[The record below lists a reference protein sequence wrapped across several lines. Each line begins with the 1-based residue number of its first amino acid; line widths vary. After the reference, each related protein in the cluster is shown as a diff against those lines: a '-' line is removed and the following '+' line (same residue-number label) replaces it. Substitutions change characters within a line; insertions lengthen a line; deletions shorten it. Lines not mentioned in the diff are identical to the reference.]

1 MNLSKLQLSVI
12 LGSFIL
18 LFSLIFMNWSGFTVP
33 TTKKG
38 ETPKDEPK
46 ASLTEEI
53 VLAQA
58 RNTLDSTQLVWLAEL
73 DRQKAQATTIDKE
86 AEVLKLISRTWFE
99 NGNYLISGYYARKVA
114 ELVQTGTAWG
124 IAGTTYGA
132 AFNAS
137 QNPEEKKLAAQQ
149 SVLSLAKAREL
160 EPDTLQHAI
169 NEGLMY
175 LELST
180 VDATVMPMKGVQMLQ
195 KLDTDFPD
203 NVMVNMTLGR
213 LSATRSGDMA
223 KAKPRFE
230 KVLAIA
236 QKQPVADDIL
246 LEAHYFLV
254 ECYKQEGNKEQVLS
268 HYENAIRLS
277 ASQPDMQ
284 AQITRAMQSYKK
296 EIESK

>member
-1 MNLSKLQLSVI
+1 MNFSKLQISVI
-12 LGSFIL
+12 LGSFFL
-18 LFSLIFMNWSGFTVP
+18 LFSLVIMNLCGFTVP
-33 TTKKG
+33 STKKG
-38 ETPKDEPK
+38 ETQKDEPQ
-46 ASLTEEI
+46 ALLTEEI
-53 VLAQA
+53 VLEQA
-58 RNTLDSTQLVWLAEL
+58 RNKLDSTQLAWLADLE
-73 DRQKAQATTIDKE
+73 REKAQASSIDKE

-99 NGNYLISGYYARKVA
+99 NGYYLVSGYYARKVA
-114 ELVQTGTAWG
+114 ELVQTGQAWG

-149 SVLSLAKAREL
+149 SVLALAKAREL

-180 VDATVMPMKGVQMLQ
+180 VDATVMPMKGVQLLQ
-195 KLDTDFPD
+195 QLDTQFPD

-213 LSATRSGDMA
+213 LSATRSGDLA

-236 QKQPVADDIL
+236 LKQPVSQDIL
-246 LEAHYFLV
+246 LEAHYYLV
-254 ECYKQEGNKEQVLS
+254 ECFKNEGDKEKTLEHYKM
-268 HYENAIRLS
+268 AIQLS
-277 ASQPDMQ
+277 ASKPEMQ
-284 AQITRAMQSYKK
+284 DEIKRAMQSYMEKN
-296 EIESK
+296 